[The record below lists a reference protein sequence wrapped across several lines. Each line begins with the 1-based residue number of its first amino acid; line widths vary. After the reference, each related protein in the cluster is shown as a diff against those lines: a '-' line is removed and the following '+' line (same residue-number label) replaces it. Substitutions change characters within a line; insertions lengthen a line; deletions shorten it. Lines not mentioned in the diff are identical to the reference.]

1 MLNDDF
7 KRKLEES
14 GKTIKNCFKE
24 LEKSVL
30 PIADKIKQLG
40 ILESTYLGKNSSL
53 NELTKQMKNLS
64 ADEKPIVGKMINDM
78 RNQVEVLSNILD
90 SAFEKQFINEKLK
103 SEKIDVTLDKP
114 AREKGSLHPISIDL
128 IRMAEILTGLGFSQI
143 DGPEME
149 LDKYNFELVNVPKD
163 HPARDMQD
171 TYYITNDILLRTQT
185 SNTQP
190 RAMQVIKPPFKVFSA
205 GRVFRKDEIDATH
218 TPAFYQVEGIY
229 IDEKVSMADLKN
241 TIELV
246 LRKYLGENV
255 KTRFRA
261 SFFPFTEPSVEVDA
275 TCNICNGKGCSACKN
290 TGCYEILGAG
300 MIHPHVL
307 ELNGI
312 DSFKYSGYAFG
323 FGFDR
328 FPKMRYKI
336 PFARMMFEHDVRF
349 LKQFK

>member
-1 MLNDDF
+1 MEN
-7 KRKLEES
+7 KILE
-14 GKTIKNCFKE
+14 IKNNAINEIKDIKN
-24 LEKSVL
+24 LEQLNAFRVKF
-30 PIADKIKQLG
+30 AGKQGLLTEVMRG
-40 ILESTYLGKNSSL
+40 MRDVSAEDRPRIGALVNEIRTFIEGSISEIENKL
-53 NELTKQMKNLS
+53 NE
-64 ADEKPIVGKMINDM
+64 EK
-78 RNQVEVLSNILD
+78 
-90 SAFEKQFINEKLK
+90 INEKLAN
-103 SEKIDVTLDKP
+103 EKVDVTLDKP
-114 AREKGSLHPISIDL
+114 KRQRGSLHPITIDL
-128 IRMAEILTGLGFSQI
+128 MRMTEILNGLGFSQI

-149 LDKYNFELVNVPKD
+149 YDKYNFELVNVPKD

-190 RAMQVIKPPFKVFSA
+190 RAMETIKPPFKVFSM

-229 IDEKVSMADLKN
+229 IDEKVGMADLKN
-241 TIELV
+241 TIETIL
-246 LRKYLGENV
+246 KSYLGGNTNT
-255 KTRFRA
+255 KFRA

-275 TCNICNGKGCSACKN
+275 TCNICNGKGCPACKF

-300 MIHPHVL
+300 MIHPKVL

-312 DSFKYSGYAFG
+312 DSKKYSGFAFG

-349 LKQFK
+349 LRQFK

>member
-1 MLNDDF
+1 MEE
-7 KRKLEES
+7 KLLQIKENAIKE
-14 GKTIKNCFKE
+14 IKNINN
-24 LEKSVL
+24 LEQLNAFRVKYAGKQGALTEVMREMREVSQEDRPKIGVL
-30 PIADKIKQLG
+30 V
-40 ILESTYLGKNSSL
+40 
-53 NELTKQMKNLS
+53 NEVRTFIEGS
-64 ADEKPIVGKMINDM
+64 I
-78 RNQVEVLSNILD
+78 SNIETKLN
-90 SAFEKQFINEKLK
+90 AEVINAKLVN
-103 SEKIDVTLDKP
+103 EKIDVTLDKP
-114 AREKGSLHPISIDL
+114 CRQRGSLHPITIDL
-128 IRMAEILTGLGFSQI
+128 MRMSEILNGLGFSQI

-149 LDKYNFELVNVPKD
+149 YDKYNFELVNIPKD
-163 HPARDMQD
+163 HPTRDMQD
-171 TYYITNDILLRTQT
+171 TYFITNDILLRTQT

-190 RAMQVIKPPFKVFSA
+190 RAMENIKPPFKVYSM

-241 TIELV
+241 TIEIILK
-246 LRKYLGENV
+246 KYLGNDS

-290 TGCYEILGAG
+290 TGGYEILGAG
-300 MIHPHVL
+300 MIHPKVL

-312 DSFKYSGYAFG
+312 DSKKYSGFAFG

-349 LKQFK
+349 LRQFK

>member
-1 MLNDDF
+1 MEVKILEIKENAMKEIKEVNNLEQLNSFRIKYAGKQGLLTEVMRGMRDVKAEDRPKIGALVNEVRTF
-7 KRKLEES
+7 IEES
-14 GKTIKNCFKE
+14 
-24 LEKSVL
+24 
-30 PIADKIKQLG
+30 IAKYEAK
-40 ILESTYLGKNSSL
+40 L
-53 NELTKQMKNLS
+53 NEEIINAKLS
-64 ADEKPIVGKMINDM
+64 T
-78 RNQVEVLSNILD
+78 
-90 SAFEKQFINEKLK
+90 EKL
-103 SEKIDVTLDKP
+103 DVTLDKP
-114 AREKGSLHPISIDL
+114 KRQRGSLHPITIDL
-128 IRMAEILTGLGFSQI
+128 MKMSEILNGLGFSQI

-149 LDKYNFELVNVPKD
+149 YDKYNFELVNIPKD
-163 HPARDMQD
+163 HPSRDMQD
-171 TYYITNDILLRTQT
+171 TYFITNEILLRTQT

-190 RAMQVIKPPFKVFSA
+190 RAMESIKPPFKVYTM

-241 TIELV
+241 TIEIV
-246 LRKYLGENV
+246 LKKYLGTET

-275 TCNICNGKGCSACKN
+275 TCNMCSGKGCSACKF
-290 TGCYEILGAG
+290 TGGYEILGAG
-300 MIHPHVL
+300 MIHPKVL

-312 DSFKYSGYAFG
+312 DSKKYSGFAFG

-349 LKQFK
+349 LRQFK